1 MNHSGHFHG
10 TQIDEYQFGLEL
22 VTIAHSAV
30 VRKATFTLGFAFV
43 CLLLIVAG
51 ALQCFAPRTLKDIQD
66 KLRSPDDDYS
76 RSVHAAFFDRI
87 EEEQSSQP
95 SLLYRLSGFLV
106 MSLGAFMLVLGLA
119 LIWR

>member
-51 ALQCFAPRTLKDIQD
+51 ALQCFAPRTLKDMQD
-66 KLRSPDDDYS
+66 RLRSTNDYS
-76 RSVHAAFFDRI
+76 RSVHAAFFDII
-87 EEEQSSQP
+87 EEEQSRQP